1 MFDPTKNKKSSRR
14 RAITWAT
21 EALPSVIRSAIAK
34 DPSHCGVSAREVAC
48 TDPDC
53 APIDTCFF
61 FVFSNGRKAVAAVP
75 GTFEDLRR
83 DAVYDAV
90 LRKRA
95 WLVAAHEGRDPPRG
109 RRPARGGSSSSSSF
123 GSRPDDAWWYASFGI
138 VTALVARRAGDW
150 RRAEDVVAP
159 AGLRQPAL
167 RGRRE

>member
-14 RAITWAT
+14 TAITWAT

-109 RRPARGGSSSSSSF
+109 RRPARGGSSSF
-123 GSRPDDAWWYASFGI
+123 GSRPDDAWW
-138 VTALVARRAGDW
+138 
-150 RRAEDVVAP
+150 
-159 AGLRQPAL
+159 
-167 RGRRE
+167 